1 MVFWVNQA
9 LLSFTLLIAACSMW
23 RMGPAFKRSKF
34 AGPIALIG
42 LAGLIFLPEQ
52 PMYFEPDYHRC
63 EFISFCNEEGRESYL
78 KVVTWS
84 LISISTALIGCYT
97 IIKGSRIYAER
108 NPPVL
113 AIGWFLLGLSWWSIS
128 QSTRFEEAYTRL
140 DVLAWMVCFVFGVAG
155 TIYLLFRIIRFTENV
170 TPKDPPIEP
179 LNDNERR
186 LVSEMIRRNLGGG
199 S

>member
-42 LAGLIFLPEQ
+42 LVGLIFLPEQ

-63 EFISFCNEEGRESYL
+63 EFISFCNEDGRESYL
-78 KVVTWS
+78 EVVTWS
-84 LISISTALIGCYT
+84 LFSISTALIGCYT
-97 IIKGSRIYAER
+97 IIRGSRIYAER

-113 AIGWFLLGLSWWSIS
+113 VIGWFLLGLSWWSIS
-128 QSTRFEEAYTRL
+128 QSTWFEEAYTRL
-140 DVLAWMVCFVFGVAG
+140 DVLSWMVCFVFGIAG
-155 TIYLLFRIIRFTENV
+155 TIYLLFRIIRFTESL

-186 LVSEMIRRNLGGG
+186 LVTEMIRRNLGGG
-199 S
+199 N

>member
-42 LAGLIFLPEQ
+42 LVGLIFLPEQ

-63 EFISFCNEEGRESYL
+63 EFISFCNEDGRESYL
-78 KVVTWS
+78 EVVTWS
-84 LISISTALIGCYT
+84 LFSISTALIGCYT
-97 IIKGSRIYAER
+97 IIRGSRIYAER

-113 AIGWFLLGLSWWSIS
+113 VIGWFLLGLSWWSIS
-128 QSTRFEEAYTRL
+128 QSTWFEEAYTRL
-140 DVLAWMVCFVFGVAG
+140 DVLSWMVCFVFGIAG
-155 TIYLLFRIIRFTENV
+155 TIYLLFRIIRFTESL

-186 LVSEMIRRNLGGG
+186 LVTEMIRRTLGGG
-199 S
+199 N

>member
-9 LLSFTLLIAACSMW
+9 LLSFTLLIAAFSMW

-52 PMYFEPDYHRC
+52 PLYFESDYHRC
-63 EFISFCNEEGRESYL
+63 EFISFCNDDGRESYL

-84 LISISTALIGCYT
+84 LISITTALIGCYT
-97 IIKGSRIYAER
+97 IIRGSRIYAER
-108 NPPVL
+108 NLAVL
-113 AIGWFLLGLSWWSIS
+113 TIGWSFLGLSWWSIA
-128 QSTRFEEAYTRL
+128 QSSWFEDAYTRL
-140 DVLAWMVCFVFGVAG
+140 DVLAWMVCFIFGIAG
-155 TIYLLFRIIRFTENV
+155 TLYILIRIIRFTEKV

-186 LVSEMIRRNLGGG
+186 LVTEMIRRNLGDG